1 MKTAVVKRH
10 DIANAPVMRID
21 ASFQL
26 SEGVSVR
33 RIIAECPYHVVKCG
47 DVMERIWHAG
57 RWKRVYVNNPKTG
70 IPLVGSSA
78 MLKSDLSDIKL
89 ISKKYTEDMADKMLH
104 PGWILVSCSG
114 TIGNTVFTNTGH
126 AGKLASQHVLR
137 LKPKDILGGGYLYA
151 YLSSKYGYAMLTQ
164 GTFGAVIQHIEP
176 ANVSTIP
183 VPVFP
188 EEMQK
193 EIDKLIRDAASLRDK
208 AAELLSACIS
218 EIEAKL
224 QPKLTHK
231 RTGRVSIKDINNSH
245 NSRFEANYH
254 ISDGS
259 EVDKYIRK
267 NFEWKSLSDV
277 CSSISRPA
285 IFKRYYVQNGIPF
298 LGGSDI
304 FLAIPDGGKYLSKTR
319 TSNIPAL
326 KVENGWILM
335 PRSGT
340 IGNVVLSHDGHAQ
353 KLVSEDVIRL
363 VPNDILRGG
372 YVYAFLSSSLGK
384 ALIQR
389 PIFGAVIQHVESP
402 HLSRI
407 PIPVLQDDL
416 MDSIHERIMTHK
428 DCLSEAC
435 KKEIKAIS
443 MVETEIESWD
453 KNKSKK

>member
-1 MKTAVVKRH
+1 MKSAVVKRR
-10 DIANAPVMRID
+10 DIASAPVMRID

-33 RIIAECPYHVVKCG
+33 RIISECPYPVVKCG

-57 RWKRVYVNNPKTG
+57 RWKRVYVNNSKTG

-193 EIDKLIRDAASLRDK
+193 EIDQLIRDAASLRDK
-208 AAELLSACIS
+208 AAELLSECIS

-224 QPKLTHK
+224 QPQLTHK

-259 EVDKYIRK
+259 EVDKYIRE

-277 CSSISRPA
+277 CLSISRPD

-304 FLAIPDGGKYLSKTR
+304 FLAIPDGGKYLSKTK

-326 KVENGWILM
+326 KVESGWILM

-407 PIPVLQDDL
+407 PIPVLDDDI
-416 MDSIHERIMTHK
+416 MSSIHERIMTYK

-435 KKEIKAIS
+435 KKELKAIS

-453 KNKSKK
+453 KNKHDK

>member
-33 RIIAECPYHVVKCG
+33 RIIADCPYPVVKCG

-89 ISKKYTEDMADKMLH
+89 ISRKYTEDMADKMLH

-193 EIDKLIRDAASLRDK
+193 EIDQLIRDAASLRDK

-231 RTGRVSIKDINNSH
+231 RTGRVAIKDINNSH

-259 EVDKYIRK
+259 EVDKYIRE

-277 CSSISRPA
+277 CLSISRPD

-304 FLAIPDGGKYLSKTR
+304 FLAIPDGGKYLSKTK

-340 IGNVVLSHDGHAQ
+340 IGNVVLSHDGHPQ
-353 KLVSEDVIRL
+353 RWLCLRVPVIFVRKS
-363 VPNDILRGG
+363 
-372 YVYAFLSSSLGK
+372 A
-384 ALIQR
+384 
-389 PIFGAVIQHVESP
+389 
-402 HLSRI
+402 
-407 PIPVLQDDL
+407 
-416 MDSIHERIMTHK
+416 DSTANIR
-428 DCLSEAC
+428 CSYSAC
-435 KKEIKAIS
+435 
-443 MVETEIESWD
+443 
-453 KNKSKK
+453 